1 MLSQCRL
8 LSSACLAMLLVS
20 GLAGATAQRTF
31 VSASGVD
38 NPACSI
44 GAPCRTLGAAI
55 TATSSDGE
63 VLVVDSAGYGPVTIT
78 KSVSIIVPA
87 GVYGG
92 ITVTSGNGVTINA
105 PGATVVLR
113 GLSINGQGGANGI
126 LVQAAARVRIENC
139 VVSNMAAQGIYD
151 QAANGEV
158 IVLDT
163 ISRDNGDGGFA
174 VVAAN
179 ATIVLDHVRSE
190 HNANVGFYIAPT
202 PAAIYAQATI
212 SDLASSPATGST
224 ESGRI
229 PSKAPAHTSLSS
241 GRHSSTISATT
252 SRPLLARRAH
262 SSTSPVEHNVISGI
276 YFSVEGLGILRDK
289 SSARST
295 AIPRAAL
302 SEPSARAAGCPQAAT
317 PEGIPELRERCDVA
331 LLRRQPAATV
341 RSGVLHP
348 FDRRQPVT
356 CRASTGISSGAN
368 DG

>member
-1 MLSQCRL
+1 MLPQCRL

-44 GAPCRTLGAAI
+44 GTPCRTLGAAI
-55 TATSSDGE
+55 TATSSGGE

-190 HNANVGFYIAPT
+190 HNVNVGFYIAPT

-212 SDLASSPATGST
+212 SDGIFTRNGLHGIWADSVAGAGTYVLVERSAIVDNLDNNIEATSGASSSFVDIT
-224 ESGRI
+224 
-229 PSKAPAHTSLSS
+229 LD
-241 GRHSSTISATT
+241 
-252 SRPLLARRAH
+252 
-262 SSTSPVEHNVISGI
+262 HNVISGI
-276 YFSVEGLGILRDK
+276 YFSFEGLGILPGQVFSEVHGNSTSGSLRAVG
-289 SSARST
+289 SGSRMSASGNT
-295 AIPRAAL
+295 GGGYL
-302 SEPSARAAGCPQAAT
+302 SCE
-317 PEGIPELRERCDVA
+317 
-331 LLRRQPAATV
+331 
-341 RSGVLHP
+341 
-348 FDRRQPVT
+348 
-356 CRASTGISSGAN
+356 SGATLRSYGDN
-368 DG
+368 RLQPFGLGSCTHSIVGSQ